1 MHSDMGDE
9 RGIRLRCICL
19 GDAALRGSR
28 MSARGRCGK
37 GSESR
42 IARSSLS
49 NARSSVCATT
59 RCLRIN
65 ITVHQIK
72 GRLKFGDQNRGRCG
86 KGSESRIA
94 RSSLS
99 NARSSVCATRRCL
112 RINFTIHQKRIMF
125 WQLFLQ
131 SRNVWRRKIPSR
143 RGQPCVKRMVVVS
156 FEEHDLHMLAASWPA
171 GFAVLR
177 VGGCHIR
184 SGWEWS
190 RCLGAEPE
198 GHLDAT
204 ARCRR

>member
-1 MHSDMGDE
+1 MAGRDSAQCSSVLAQRNYFLLSMHTEKGDE

-19 GDAALRGSR
+19 GRAAPRGSR
-28 MSARGRCGK
+28 MRGMGRCGK

-49 NARSSVCATT
+49 HARSSVCA
-59 RCLRIN
+59 
-65 ITVHQIK
+65 
-72 GRLKFGDQNRGRCG
+72 
-86 KGSESRIA
+86 A
-94 RSSLS
+94 
-99 NARSSVCATRRCL
+99 RRCL
-112 RINFTIHQKRIMF
+112 RINFTIHQKRMF

-131 SRNVWRRKIPSR
+131 SPNVWRRKIPSR

-156 FEEHDLHMLAASWPA
+156 FEEHNLHMLAASWPA

-204 ARCRR
+204 ARCRRSSQPEPYERFSMLPACERAEVGPDEGG

>member
-1 MHSDMGDE
+1 MVGCAASSERDITLTRPDE
-9 RGIRLRCICL
+9 NKLRFVS
-19 GDAALRGSR
+19 RRQYGSK
-28 MSARGRCGK
+28 K

-49 NARSSVCATT
+49 NARSSVCA
-59 RCLRIN
+59 
-65 ITVHQIK
+65 
-72 GRLKFGDQNRGRCG
+72 
-86 KGSESRIA
+86 A
-94 RSSLS
+94 
-99 NARSSVCATRRCL
+99 RRCL
-112 RINFTIHQKRIMF
+112 RINFTIHQKRMF

-131 SRNVWRRKIPSR
+131 SPNVWRRKIPSR

-190 RCLGAEPE
+190 RCLGAE
-198 GHLDAT
+198 LAT
-204 ARCRR
+204 SCPVRFSISIGSTHQPAPFLPNPTAPRCTGTHIYRTVQWF

>member
-1 MHSDMGDE
+1 MPPQDRPFYLGARAE
-9 RGIRLRCICL
+9 RGGTCIQ
-19 GDAALRGSR
+19 SR
-28 MSARGRCGK
+28 IHISFQPLNPLPFAGKRRGRPYVV
-37 GSESR
+37 SRQERPSPRAAVYDRVLHATFES
-42 IARSSLS
+42 A
-49 NARSSVCATT
+49 C
-59 RCLRIN
+59 
-65 ITVHQIK
+65 
-72 GRLKFGDQNRGRCG
+72 FGHFFF
-86 KGSESRIA
+86 SYAPSRDA
-94 RSSLS
+94 
-99 NARSSVCATRRCL
+99 
-112 RINFTIHQKRIMF
+112 
-125 WQLFLQ
+125 
-131 SRNVWRRKIPSR
+131 IPSR

>member
-1 MHSDMGDE
+1 MNVVIKPLECRYKVACTLLTLCLHSA
-9 RGIRLRCICL
+9 LTLCL
-19 GDAALRGSR
+19 TPSR
-28 MSARGRCGK
+28 PRKMARTPYEG
-37 GSESR
+37 
-42 IARSSLS
+42 SSLERPRE
-49 NARSSVCATT
+49 AVCDRFLYATFKT
-59 RCLRIN
+59 S
-65 ITVHQIK
+65 
-72 GRLKFGDQNRGRCG
+72 RLPNFFF
-86 KGSESRIA
+86 SYAPSRDA
-94 RSSLS
+94 
-99 NARSSVCATRRCL
+99 
-112 RINFTIHQKRIMF
+112 
-125 WQLFLQ
+125 
-131 SRNVWRRKIPSR
+131 IPSR